1 MEWGGGHRRGVVLL
15 VVGGM
20 CVCMCVCGGGA
31 CVCGVEET
39 VGSSWWKGRDP
50 RSVFD
55 GRGRVTWRGWT
66 GRDRV
71 WCQRVKWEVRV
82 A

>member
-1 MEWGGGHRRGVVLL
+1 
-15 VVGGM
+15 M
-20 CVCMCVCGGGA
+20 CVHVCVGGGA

-50 RSVFD
+50 RSMFD

>member
-1 MEWGGGHRRGVVLL
+1 MTIQGHFQWSGEGDTEEVWLYWLWGV
-15 VVGGM
+15 
-20 CVCMCVCGGGA
+20 

-50 RSVFD
+50 RSMFD

>member
-1 MEWGGGHRRGVVLL
+1 M
-15 VVGGM
+15 
-20 CVCMCVCGGGA
+20 
-31 CVCGVEET
+31 CGVEET
-39 VGSSWWKGRDP
+39 VGSSWWKGRDL